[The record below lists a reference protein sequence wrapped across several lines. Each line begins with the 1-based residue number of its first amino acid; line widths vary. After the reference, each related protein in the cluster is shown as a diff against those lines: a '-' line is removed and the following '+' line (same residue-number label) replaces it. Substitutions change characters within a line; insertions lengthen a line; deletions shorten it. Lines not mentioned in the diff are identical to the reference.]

1 MSALQRSK
9 EGMQD
14 PGLPVFLK
22 CWSVICTQFPNKS
35 YNSLYPNFSVDED
48 TQLIGTDLRGQ
59 QYTIDLKKKKKKLK
73 MPSAKGLSL
82 FSAFYRLKKLHW
94 EGGKKDRQQAVQ

>member
-22 CWSVICTQFPNKS
+22 CWSAICTQFPNKS
-35 YNSLYPNFSVDED
+35 HNSFYPNFSVDED
-48 TQLIGTDLRGQ
+48 IQLIGTDLRGQ
-59 QYTIDLKKKKKKLK
+59 QYTIDLKKNKLK

>member
-1 MSALQRSK
+1 
-9 EGMQD
+9 
-14 PGLPVFLK
+14 
-22 CWSVICTQFPNKS
+22 
-35 YNSLYPNFSVDED
+35 
-48 TQLIGTDLRGQ
+48 
-59 QYTIDLKKKKKKLK
+59 